1 MKKKFKTPLLFA
13 LLSSS
18 IYAEQI
24 TENLRLDAY
33 ANIQTNINEKED
45 SFQLSGGLQ
54 TRYQINH
61 NLSATAQLY
70 ISEGENDKEM
80 HSNSLKNYNVEIKW
94 LYLAYYLGYDF
105 SVRVG
110 KFQFPVFK
118 SSETGTIGY
127 TYTST
132 TTPLNYYGAFG
143 CNDFK
148 GLELLKRFTLGELDI
163 LTQLSIGKSENEL
176 YGKDNSTLTG
186 TVNSLS
192 ALTLKTS
199 NDFMLLNIGYLEAKS
214 DLDHL
219 NISSVNIKMHALE
232 TEIYNDTFTLKAGI
246 IQSKLSYIF
255 PDELRYYS
263 SLEYNY
269 EQFTPY
275 ILYSNEIFDY
285 TDTEK
290 IKAPTSDQERSFIKK
305 YSIGTRYDLDTNIAL
320 KLSYTHTINLYEN
333 TNNTI
338 QENDDTIIGTINV
351 IF

>member
-1 MKKKFKTPLLFA
+1 LKFFFKTPLLLAF
-13 LLSSS
+13 LTST

-24 TENLRLDAY
+24 TEDLRLDAY
-33 ANIQTNINEKED
+33 ANIQANNNDKQD

-54 TRYQINH
+54 ARYQIGQ

-70 ISEGENDKEM
+70 ISEGKNNENLS
-80 HSNSLKNYNVEIKW
+80 SNNVKDYDVDTKW

-105 SVRVG
+105 SLRVG

-132 TTPLNYYGAFG
+132 TTPLDYYGAFG
-143 CNDFK
+143 CDDFE
-148 GLELLKRFTLGELDI
+148 GAELLKHFSIGNLDI
-163 LTQLSIGKSENEL
+163 LAQLSVGKSDNEL
-176 YGKDNSTLTG
+176 NGQDNSTLVG
-186 TVNSLS
+186 AVDSLS
-192 ALTLKTS
+192 ALTFKTS
-199 NDFMLLNIGYLEAKS
+199 NDFMMLNIGYLTAKS
-214 DLDHL
+214 DLE
-219 NISSVNIKMHALE
+219 NIDISDVSVKMYALE
-232 TEIYNDTFTLKAGI
+232 TEMYKDAFTLKAGI

-255 PDELRYYS
+255 PDELRYYA

-285 TDTEK
+285 TQTDNTLG
-290 IKAPTSDQERSFIKK
+290 SRNNQEESSLKK
-305 YSIGTRYDLDTNIAL
+305 YSVGTRYDLNTNIAL
-320 KLSYTHTINLYEN
+320 KLSYTHTINLYESTDN
-333 TNNTI
+333 I
-338 QENDDTIIGTINV
+338 LQENDNTMIGTINV